1 MSLAPTPPGSRT
13 LFQRFLS
20 LIEVVG
26 NALPNPSTLFAL
38 MAVVVVLC
46 SWIFSRMGVQVI
58 HPATGQTI
66 AVINL
71 LSVEGLHRMI
81 VNLVPNFVAFP
92 PLGTVLACLVGI
104 AVAERTGLIT
114 AILRLIVLA
123 APKRWLTSI
132 VIFGGIISHS
142 GADVGYVLFIPLGAA
157 IFHAA
162 GRHPLAGLAAAFA
175 GVSGGFS
182 ANLVLGTIDVILAG
196 LTQAAAVVVRPGIVV
211 QPTANWFFLIA
222 ATVLITVV
230 GTIVTEKIVEPR
242 LGKYTGDAPREEI
255 VPLSNLEKRGLGVTV
270 AATLGLTAIILWGV
284 LPETGWLTDA
294 TRPRGLLGERLLNSY
309 LMRGLIF
316 FIFLYGLVTGLAYG
330 IGART
335 VKNDNDV
342 VRGMDQSI
350 STMAAYIVMAF
361 FAAQFLAYFNW
372 TNLGTVMAVKGA
384 ESIKMLN
391 LQHSPILLMVSLV
404 FFTATVNLVIGSA
417 SAKWALLA
425 PIFVPM
431 FMLLGFSPE
440 LVQGAYRVGDSC
452 TNIIT
457 PLMNYFPL
465 ILTFAARYIP
475 NTGIGTMI
483 ATMMPY
489 SIAFLISW
497 TLMLVVWIW
506 LGIPMGPGAGLF
518 LPP

>member
-1 MSLAPTPPGSRT
+1 MSLAPSLTGNRT

-20 LIEVVG
+20 VIERVG
-26 NALPNPSTLFAL
+26 NTLPNPSTLFAL
-38 MAVVVVLC
+38 LAGVVVLC
-46 SWIFSRMGVQVI
+46 SWVFSRMGVQVV

-71 LSVEGLHRMI
+71 LSIEGLQRMI
-81 VNLVPNFVAFP
+81 TNVVPNFVGFP

-114 AILRLIVLA
+114 AALRLIVLTS
-123 APKRWLTSI
+123 PKRWLTSI
-132 VIFGGIISHS
+132 VIFGGILSHS

-182 ANLVLGTIDVILAG
+182 ANLVLGTIDVLLAG
-196 LTQAAAVVVRPGIVV
+196 LTQAAAVVVKPSIVV

-222 ATVLITVV
+222 ATVLVTVV
-230 GTIVTEKIVEPR
+230 GTLVTERIVEPR
-242 LGKYTGDAPREEI
+242 LGAYTGDAPREPI
-255 VPLSNLEKRGLGVTV
+255 VPLSALEKRGLWMSI

-284 LPETGWLTDA
+284 LPEAGFLTDA
-294 TRPRGLLGERLLNSY
+294 ARPRTLLGERLLNSF
-309 LMRGLIF
+309 LMRGMIF
-316 FIFLYGLVTGLAYG
+316 FIFLYGLVSGLAYG

-350 STMAAYIVMAF
+350 ATMAAYIVMAF

-384 ESIKMLN
+384 GLIKSLN
-391 LQHSPILLMVSLV
+391 LQDSPILLMVSLV
-404 FFTATVNLVIGSA
+404 FFTGVVNLVIGSA

-431 FMLLGFSPE
+431 FMLLGYSPE

-465 ILTFAARYIP
+465 ILTFAARYVP

-489 SIAFLISW
+489 SIAFMISW

-506 LGIPMGPGAGLF
+506 LGIPMGPGAPLF
-518 LPP
+518 LAQ